1 MDAAEIYRTIDQQR
15 SYLGQWLPF
24 VATTQSVNDSLDFIN
39 SILKAAEEKDVCV
52 FTIRYKDAF
61 AGIIG
66 LKGTDFANKKT
77 EIGYWLAEEY
87 QGQGMMTRCVETICQ
102 RAFHRMDINRI
113 QIKCACGNHRSRAI
127 PQRLGFA
134 LEGIERDGEM
144 MSNQHFVDLEVY
156 SMLKADWH
164 KRS

>member
-87 QGQGMMTRCVETICQ
+87 QGLGM
-102 RAFHRMDINRI
+102 RARWRDDEQSAFCRFRSIQYAQSRLAQALIN
-113 QIKCACGNHRSRAI
+113 
-127 PQRLGFA
+127 
-134 LEGIERDGEM
+134 
-144 MSNQHFVDLEVY
+144 
-156 SMLKADWH
+156 
-164 KRS
+164 